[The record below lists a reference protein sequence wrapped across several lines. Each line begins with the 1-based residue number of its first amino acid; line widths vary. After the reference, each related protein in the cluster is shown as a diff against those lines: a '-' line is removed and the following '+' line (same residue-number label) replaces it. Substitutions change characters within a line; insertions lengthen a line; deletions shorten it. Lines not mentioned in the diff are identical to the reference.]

1 MVVHDA
7 YGELEL
13 VLLLHIR
20 AVGKDVQLLL
30 IREGLDDVG
39 DDEQHDHRKV
49 KAPSTDTADLAAE
62 ILLEGGDGVG
72 GA

>member
-1 MVVHDA
+1 VVVHDA
-7 YGELEL
+7 YGEHEL

-39 DDEQHDHRKV
+39 DDEQQGTQEVESTIHRYR
-49 KAPSTDTADLAAE
+49 
-62 ILLEGGDGVG
+62 
-72 GA
+72 